1 MFTLDGQGNV
11 KLEPENG
18 LGVYRLTLD
27 KVYSSRSTWPTKES
41 RLKTGTNLVNSEILM
56 T

>member
-1 MFTLDGQGNV
+1 MR

-27 KVYSSRSTWPTKES
+27 KVYSSKGTCPTKES
-41 RLKTGTNLVNSEILM
+41 RLKTETDLVNSEVSM